1 VLVSIER
8 SFDIGTGWREA
19 NMRILLSLVLWLGCW
34 SVALAQSA
42 QLHPGDVISISVYQ
56 DPKLDRQVLIGPTGM
71 IAFPLVG
78 QIKAAGLTPS
88 ALENILKER
97 LKGKF
102 SEEPDITV
110 SLTAEK
116 TLEEDLKPR
125 FYITGEVLRP
135 GYFVI
140 RTKLDV
146 LQAIAMA
153 GGFSPFAAK
162 RRIQVR
168 RQINGIES
176 TYVFDY
182 NDFFAGTNVDDNIR
196 LRAGDVI
203 IVPERGLFE

>member
-1 VLVSIER
+1 
-8 SFDIGTGWREA
+8 
-19 NMRILLSLVLWLGCW
+19 MRILLSLVLWLGCW

>member
-1 VLVSIER
+1 
-8 SFDIGTGWREA
+8 
-19 NMRILLSLVLWLGCW
+19 MRILLSLVLWLGCW

-182 NDFFAGTNVDDNIR
+182 NDFFAGTNVADNIR

>member
-116 TLEEDLKPR
+116 TLEEDLKPS